1 MSKQCDVCGKAP
13 LKAAKL
19 TFSHKQIVKRQNPNL
34 QEIKAVVNGVTKR
47 IKEVNG
53 EDVIYPSMGL
63 SLTVDHRAL
72 DGADAARI
80 LKDIGFALEN
90 IDLLMAK

>member
-34 QEIKAVVNGVTKR
+34 QEVKAVVNGVVKKVKVCT
-47 IKEVNG
+47 
-53 EDVIYPSMGL
+53 SCL
-63 SLTVDHRAL
+63 RA
-72 DGADAARI
+72 GKVQKAV
-80 LKDIGFALEN
+80 
-90 IDLLMAK
+90 

>member
-1 MSKQCDVCGKAP
+1 MSKQCEVCGKAP

-47 IKEVNG
+47 IKVCT
-53 EDVIYPSMGL
+53 SCL
-63 SLTVDHRAL
+63 RA
-72 DGADAARI
+72 GKVQKAI
-80 LKDIGFALEN
+80 
-90 IDLLMAK
+90 